1 MSQPASQTSL
11 REETPLGDVD
21 SAPQRR
27 ATLLVAYDYQYKWA
41 RQIGRAL
48 ERQDVGVTYVICSDF
63 RHSISDA
70 QIGEVAPHEVPV
82 LRDRDELLDD
92 LLDSDIVVFGI
103 QGPLTSNLTA
113 ELVQHAQRAGRDLPV
128 TVTGWVG
135 VIIEK
140 IVAGYLERFTSD
152 VVAVNSRA
160 DLAHVRSHSEQP
172 RPADRQS
179 SARGLPL
186 LSAHRLPLRENPIKT
201 VMFADQP
208 TVPKT
213 LAERTYLY
221 QRLADYAR
229 AHPDRRVILKP
240 RHRPDEDTFHRMSK
254 HPEILLEGM
263 ELPSNL
269 EVDYTPVSDMLNE
282 IDLMLTVSS
291 TAALEALG
299 HGIRTAFVL
308 DLGIHE
314 RLGNQIFTDSGLLR
328 TFDQL
333 IADDVGEP
341 AEGFVDDYFLEK
353 TAAPVDLIAER
364 ASELV
369 GVPAADRP
377 SRSAI
382 DTDYFAGVI
391 AVRAFREDQ
400 RRGGAAS
407 GLKAGVQ
414 KANKQIRVQFDNS
427 LRSRAKALALVVLPV
442 SWLDRTRRKV
452 WNAKRS
458 QHPTGQTKQA
468 SAARFSSTDKPTN

>member
-1 MSQPASQTSL
+1 
-11 REETPLGDVD
+11 
-21 SAPQRR
+21 
-27 ATLLVAYDYQYKWA
+27 
-41 RQIGRAL
+41 
-48 ERQDVGVTYVICSDF
+48 
-63 RHSISDA
+63 
-70 QIGEVAPHEVPV
+70 
-82 LRDRDELLDD
+82 
-92 LLDSDIVVFGI
+92 
-103 QGPLTSNLTA
+103 
-113 ELVQHAQRAGRDLPV
+113 
-128 TVTGWVG
+128 
-135 VIIEK
+135 
-140 IVAGYLERFTSD
+140 
-152 VVAVNSRA
+152 
-160 DLAHVRSHSEQP
+160 
-172 RPADRQS
+172 
-179 SARGLPL
+179 
-186 LSAHRLPLRENPIKT
+186 
-201 VMFADQP
+201 
-208 TVPKT
+208 
-213 LAERTYLY
+213 
-221 QRLADYAR
+221 
-229 AHPDRRVILKP
+229 
-240 RHRPDEDTFHRMSK
+240 MSK

-333 IADDVGEP
+333 ITRNSGRRLP
-341 AEGFVDDYFLEK
+341 AEYVDDYFLEK